1 MPHRQFAVIDFNSN
15 EGRGLNNMTMH
26 FKLSSGKLERDPRND
41 STYKLTTWPQ
51 KMAEF
56 STREANAKH
65 PNSPH
70 GSFSPMENPILS
82 PGNNNMQ
89 NYSNNYQMPQQNQNF
104 VQYSPQH
111 MHTQPQFQQSPQV
124 NPIINNNNNNNN
136 SQNQSNLGKMKISY
150 LLN

>member
-70 GSFSPMENPILS
+70 QMENPILS
-82 PGNNNMQ
+82 PVNNNMQ
-89 NYSNNYQMPQQNQNF
+89 NYTNNFQMPPQNQNF
-104 VQYSPQH
+104 VQYSHPH
-111 MHTQPQFQQSPQV
+111 PQFVQQSPQV
-124 NPIINNNNNNNN
+124 NPIINNNNNT
-136 SQNQSNLGKMKISY
+136 QNQSNLGKMKISY